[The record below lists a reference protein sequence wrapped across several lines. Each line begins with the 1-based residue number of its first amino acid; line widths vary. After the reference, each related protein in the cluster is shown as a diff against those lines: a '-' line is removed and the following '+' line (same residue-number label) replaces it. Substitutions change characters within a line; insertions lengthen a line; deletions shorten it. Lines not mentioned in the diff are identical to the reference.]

1 MVLDTVS
8 AHEHVRNLQG
18 GEWEKRGRVPGSL
31 AIILI
36 RYYWNACRIDV
47 RRMISL
53 QRARD
58 SEISIVPFQLESRV
72 LPYLLSSIWAR
83 CISNKAAAQLFV
95 VALVRFR
102 LCHALGAR

>member
-1 MVLDTVS
+1 MFLDTVS
-8 AHEHVRNLQG
+8 AHEHVRSLQG

-31 AIILI
+31 AIILMEY
-36 RYYWNACRIDV
+36 RWNACRIDV

-53 QRARD
+53 HRARD
-58 SEISIVPFQLESRV
+58 SEISSVPLKLESRV
-72 LPYLLSSIWAR
+72 LPYFLSSSWVR
-83 CISNKAAAQLFV
+83 GISNKAAAQLFV